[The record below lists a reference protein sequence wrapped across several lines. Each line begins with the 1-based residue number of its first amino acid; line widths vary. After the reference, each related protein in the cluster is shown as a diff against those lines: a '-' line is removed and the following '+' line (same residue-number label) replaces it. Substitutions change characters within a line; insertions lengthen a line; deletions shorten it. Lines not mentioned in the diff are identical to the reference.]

1 MDQIILRCP
10 ESDTIQ
16 VAHGKINGS
25 GVDPPSVRME
35 REPFGECP
43 GASFDAYRVFGV
55 HIQDTECYIVQTS
68 SESGGMT
75 FDMVGYYTT

>member
-1 MDQIILRCP
+1 M
-10 ESDTIQ
+10 
-16 VAHGKINGS
+16 
-25 GVDPPSVRME
+25 RME
-35 REPFGECP
+35 REPSGECP